1 MARVGLVGF
10 GMAGRVFHA
19 PLISSVDGLELAAVV
34 ERHSDQAAQR
44 YLGIKTCRSL
54 EELLSDHS
62 IDLVAVATPSGTHHE
77 VAKQVLAAGKHA
89 VVDKPVSV
97 TSGQIGELIELA
109 QKHGRLLIPFHNRRW
124 DGDFLTIQRLLR
136 EHQLGRVVSIESRFD
151 RWNPGSTRRPWK
163 DDPEQGGGVLLDL
176 GTHLVD
182 QALVLCGKPLG
193 VSAEVLRER
202 DGEGSDDAFTVRLRY
217 DRCFVT
223 LGANALSSPAGAR
236 FHVRGTR
243 GNFRKKDVDPQEAAL
258 NKVTRIETDNWGQE
272 PQTGWG
278 VLRVDVEGGMV
289 SRPVATLPGDYR
301 LFYAGVRDALT
312 GKGPAPVPA
321 LDAWRV
327 ARVLEWARA
336 GNGKPMFALRAT
348 SARCVTLDELVNVT
362 AWRPSASAR
371 RSWPGADSGMM
382 LR

>member
-44 YLGIKTCRSL
+44 YLGK
-54 EELLSDHS
+54 
-62 IDLVAVATPSGTHHE
+62 
-77 VAKQVLAAGKHA
+77 
-89 VVDKPVSV
+89 
-97 TSGQIGELIELA
+97 LIELA

-327 ARVLEWARA
+327 ARVLEWARESA
-336 GNGKPMFALRAT
+336 HQRSEVECDWSGELGN
-348 SARCVTLDELVNVT
+348 E
-362 AWRPSASAR
+362 
-371 RSWPGADSGMM
+371 
-382 LR
+382 